1 MFPQMRHI
9 QRLVVELQSA
19 QDERA
24 GADGS
29 AKGIRAVREVLADDG
44 CDVRRFCE

>member
-9 QRLVVELQSA
+9 QRLVVELQST

-24 GADGS
+24 GADGL
-29 AKGIRAVREVLADDG
+29 AKGIGAERAVLAEDG
-44 CDVRRFCE
+44 CDVRKFCE